1 MIKKYCDTSNL
12 KEIKECITKYKINGI
27 TTNPS
32 IMRKDGV
39 KNYKAHCKKILKISK
54 NLPVSFE
61 VFGDSIQEIKRQAL
75 IINSFGI
82 ELYKLALILTTY
94 QPRPQIHHHGT
105 PKQNPTHTQTNTQ
118 TNVQKST
125 KEGPRFNKH
134 TEQNPTNKQTYN
146 NQK

>member
-75 IINSFGI
+75 IINSFG
-82 ELYKLALILTTY
+82 
-94 QPRPQIHHHGT
+94 
-105 PKQNPTHTQTNTQ
+105 N
-118 TNVQKST
+118 NVFVKIQ
-125 KEGPRFNKH
+125 
-134 TEQNPTNKQTYN
+134 
-146 NQK
+146 